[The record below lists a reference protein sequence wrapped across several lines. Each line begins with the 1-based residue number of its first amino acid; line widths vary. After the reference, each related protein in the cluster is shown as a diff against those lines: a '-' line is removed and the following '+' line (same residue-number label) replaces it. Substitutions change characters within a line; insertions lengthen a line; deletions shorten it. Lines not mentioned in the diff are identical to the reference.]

1 MDPSDILDQ
10 ALALCELKQ
19 LSFGRVRR
27 YLGTCRRLLSVCTSV
42 ADPVARRCNVVVC
55 LLHTVMK
62 LVKNFGSTPASSP
75 CGGCIGVCKAFPPAN
90 RGSHGYVLRFRLEE
104 EDEVEG
110 EEEEEE
116 RERKWEGMVGNLKG
130 GRKKKKKWRERGR
143 GKEEEEE
150 WRKRNGGRRR
160 RRKREEL
167 YLELGRRKEALGRPW
182 SRTRGRTDRMG
193 GGSREKCRGSEMG
206 VRLGE
211 VMRGLSVWEG

>member
-10 ALALCELKQ
+10 ALALCNCHLDVCDAIWELVDA
-19 LSFGRVRR
+19 F
-27 YLGTCRRLLSVCTSV
+27 
-42 ADPVARRCNVVVC
+42 C
-55 LLHTVMK
+55 LLVQV
-62 LVKNFGSTPASSP
+62 LQIRWRGIVLSSF
-75 CGGCIGVCKAFPPAN
+75 A
-90 RGSHGYVLRFRLEE
+90 YLYRLEE

-130 GRKKKKKWRERGR
+130 GRKKKKNGEKEG

-167 YLELGRRKEALGRPW
+167 YLELWMEREAGGRLE
-182 SRTRGRTDRMG
+182 SRESRRGREG
-193 GGSREKCRGSEMG
+193 GGPCVKWRERECEGSVG
-206 VRLGE
+206 
-211 VMRGLSVWEG
+211 